1 MHSTILSSFRSSGS
15 NSVWV
20 ERSNSTC
27 GIRIEERDEDD
38 NEHSELVGA
47 WTVMAEV
54 GGREQ
59 DRIIR
64 STVQIPARYV
74 SGS

>member
-1 MHSTILSSFRSSGS
+1 M
-15 NSVWV
+15 WV

-27 GIRIEERDEDD
+27 GIRIEERDDDDD
-38 NEHSELVGA
+38 NEQSELVGA

-74 SGS
+74 SGSTCDNLVQ

>member
-1 MHSTILSSFRSSGS
+1 M
-15 NSVWV
+15 WV

-27 GIRIEERDEDD
+27 GIRIEERDDDDD
-38 NEHSELVGA
+38 NEQSELVGA

>member
-1 MHSTILSSFRSSGS
+1 M
-15 NSVWV
+15 WV

-27 GIRIEERDEDD
+27 GIRIEERDED
-38 NEHSELVGA
+38 EQSELVGA

-64 STVQIPARYV
+64 STVQIPARY
-74 SGS
+74 GSDSCCHYYVT

>member
-1 MHSTILSSFRSSGS
+1 M
-15 NSVWV
+15 WV

-27 GIRIEERDEDD
+27 GIRIEERDEDR
-38 NEHSELVGA
+38 EQSELVGA

-64 STVQIPARYV
+64 STVQIPARY
-74 SGS
+74 GSAS

>member
-1 MHSTILSSFRSSGS
+1 M
-15 NSVWV
+15 WV

-27 GIRIEERDEDD
+27 GIRIEERDED
-38 NEHSELVGA
+38 EQSELVGA